1 MNTPKSFA
9 LGQTEFS
16 LSSRSIVS
24 GISSEALNITQ
35 WTAPISSL
43 LALTKWQT
51 TIITSNNKS
60 NEASFTKASRQQS
73 LTALST
79 SHVAQTRTKEFINSV
94 LSTDKLPE
102 DLATKYLSLYR
113 NSSIFSGKEHSFAIS
128 SIPSVVTPEI
138 TPTTF
143 HVSGVI
149 QPTSSRDKMHLST
162 FQKEDK
168 SLISSQEAFTKSAF
182 FDPQM
187 RSKRNNLQ
195 TAQLSSSNT
204 ILVQIKGHDT
214 AVHTNNG
221 SKLFTKGSIS
231 SINLPRTFPLSSTI
245 WKAAELKPSPDAT
258 SFLSPDKET
267 YSHSTQTLDTEMTTA
282 PMKGK
287 FSGISGISK
296 TTSQAKL
303 TPEDKHLSSSFILTS
318 WGITTTS
325 VVISSSYGPHTAQE
339 ISSVTSFVTA
349 SPTVSS
355 ISERLSSTST
365 MTISTKP
372 FVQLSVTSLI
382 SSHFSS
388 KTETEFRALTKS
400 YHEEINHGSSSISP
414 SSSFLTSDVVLKHS
428 DPVSCNKSFSDS
440 LCESTSF
447 KPKEAQSSSEVS
459 TLTETSAPS
468 LVGKQTARSLHSKT
482 SEHTSS
488 SMLQFPQEKFGSSIQ
503 VTLNVVSKISD
514 SLKSSSMILEEN
526 LSSHY
531 SSTVHSKAEWTV
543 ATNPEKNSA
552 LISSS
557 SHQSVISGNTSA
569 IGHGV
574 RISRSFQSSVVS
586 PKVVTPSSPI
596 QSRTRIPHKNSSA
609 IILSS
614 NAERL
619 TGFSLTAAPVV
630 PSSSPVISRLRKQ
643 NSTFRGSYYKPIPS
657 ASVTGQQIRF
667 SSSQSLV
674 MSPELVSPSSSSM
687 KSRLYIPHRNLSS
700 IATSSYQKLIPS
712 VSKNEQ
718 QVHLSSSQSTPLS
731 TTGVLAPSSTSQ
743 SPSLVGAHKKNS
755 SVTESYF
762 KTVSSA
768 SLRRHP
774 THSSGFQNSVVST
787 EFVVPLYSPVMSRS
801 KITHLRRSTFT
812 SSSHNPP
819 PSTSNIGHEIRLSS
833 QSSVISEE
841 QTAASS
847 SLRSGSQI
855 LYDTPS
861 RSAVTSSHQEP
872 VASSKDRQSIHFS
885 SQRSATVTSP
895 ITPSSSFLTSRFH
908 ILQER
913 PSVSTG
919 TYLSTEHQIPLPSS
933 ESSATSTKLVVPS
946 SQSKRQSQTPYRRT
960 SVTTGIYNKSLHS
973 SSVTEQYVH
982 LSSSRSPMTSMELVA
997 LSSHPKSSSQDPQ
1010 KTSSARFQT
1019 PSASV
1024 STTAATF
1031 IDKGK
1036 LQTSS
1041 SNIAVSPSRREFTSK
1056 INVSSLID
1064 KLLAFV
1070 EFWFQNRVLQ
1080 LDGCKY
1086 PASTR
1091 ATLGTELSS
1100 DCRGY
1105 PNLRSGVFSPCKDER
1120 GKKERPPSPAVVVG
1134 REGMISG

>member
-258 SFLSPDKET
+258 SLLSPDKET

-372 FVQLSVTSLI
+372 FVQLSVTSLT
-382 SSHFSS
+382 SSHFPS
-388 KTETEFRALTKS
+388 KAETEFRALTKS

-414 SSSFLTSDVVLKHS
+414 SSSFLTTDVVLKHS
-428 DPVSCNKSFSDS
+428 DSVGCNRSFSDS
-440 LCESTSF
+440 LCEYTSF
-447 KPKEAQSSSEVS
+447 EPKEAQSSSEVS
-459 TLTETSAPS
+459 TLTETSSPS

-482 SEHTSS
+482 SEHTSV
-488 SMLQFPQEKFGSSIQ
+488 MLQSPQEKFQSSIQ
-503 VTLNVVSKISD
+503 VTLNVVSKTSD
-514 SLKSSSMILEEN
+514 SLKTSSMILEEN

-531 SSTVHSKAEWTV
+531 SSIERSKAEWTV
-543 ATNPEKNSA
+543 ATTPEKNSA
-552 LISSS
+552 LISAR
-557 SHQSVISGNTSA
+557 SHRSVISGSTSA
-569 IGHGV
+569 IGQGV
-574 RISRSFQSSVVS
+574 HISRSFQSSVVS

-596 QSRTRIPHKNSSA
+596 RSRTWIPPKISSA
-609 IILSS
+609 AILSS

-619 TGFSLTAAPVV
+619 TGFSLTAEPVA
-630 PSSSPVISRLRKQ
+630 PSSSPVTSRLRKQ
-643 NSTFRGSYYKPIPS
+643 NSTFTGSYYKPIPS

-667 SSSQSLV
+667 LSSQSLV
-674 MSPELVSPSSSSM
+674 MSQELVSPSSSSM

-731 TTGVLAPSSTSQ
+731 TIGVLAPSSTSQ

-787 EFVVPLYSPVMSRS
+787 EFVVPLYSPVMSRY
-801 KITHLRRSTFT
+801 KITHLRRSTST

-833 QSSVISEE
+833 QSSVISE
-841 QTAASS
+841 QIAASS

-855 LYDTPS
+855 LYDTP
-861 RSAVTSSHQEP
+861 SAVTSSHQEP

-885 SQRSATVTSP
+885 SQRSATVASA
-895 ITPSSSFLTSRFH
+895 ITPSSSFLTSRSH

-919 TYLSTEHQIPLPSS
+919 SYLSTEHQIPLPSS

-960 SVTTGIYNKSLHS
+960 SITTGIYNKSLHS

-982 LSSSRSPMTSMELVA
+982 LSSSRSLMTSMELVA
-997 LSSHPKSSSQDPQ
+997 LSSHPKSSSQAPQ
-1010 KTSSARFQT
+1010 KSSSARFQT

-1024 STTAATF
+1024 STAAATF

-1070 EFWFQNRVLQ
+1070 ECWFQKRVLQ